1 VGHFFLDDSES
12 CIHLDS
18 TLDLFKKKNLS
29 NIRSKFVKKILEK
42 TFSGAAYFC
51 GTIVTTV
58 GYGDTAPKTFEG
70 RIAFMKRSSNIIDDF
85 Y

>member
-1 VGHFFLDDSES
+1 L
-12 CIHLDS
+12 
-18 TLDLFKKKNLS
+18 
-29 NIRSKFVKKILEK
+29 KKILEK

-70 RIAFMKRSSNIIDDF
+70 RIAFMKRSSDIIRSEKAG
-85 Y
+85 